1 MAIGVLVGAYRDDPA
16 PPEELPM
23 GRAALRLEAEGLAV
37 VFGHGAHNGRLI
49 GLRPCPGGWVGS
61 ETPVTGALDR
71 FPSRSQADRY
81 QALMAGLKGTPTF
94 NGSAAIAACA
104 DKLRCPLL
112 LTMPQPDTEGDPAIF
127 AQRLDAWGVAFHK
140 PRFGS
145 FGAGVRRVVP
155 GDPVPPTAEGLQG
168 VEPAVLQRAVLPPEG
183 WAGVACRV
191 LVQRDGSGWWAG
203 APVARVSRTDAVVNA
218 ARGAEV
224 HPLAELFPAAVAGV
238 RAAALGV
245 AEDLDSACGEVV
257 EIGVDVVLDEAL
269 APWVV
274 EVNGR
279 PRGRLEAIARSDADW
294 MEAHVAACVRPLVA
308 VAVAT

>member
-23 GRAALRLEAEGLAV
+23 GRAALRLEARGLAV
-37 VFGHGAHNGRLI
+37 VFGHEALEGRLI
-49 GLRPCPGGWVGS
+49 GLRPRPGGWVAS
-61 ETPVTGALDR
+61 DTPVTGALDR

-81 QALMAGLKGTPTF
+81 EALLAGLEGTPTF
-94 NGSAAIAACA
+94 NGPAAISACA
-104 DKLRCPLL
+104 DKLLCPQL
-112 LTMPQPDTEGDPAIF
+112 LTAPQPDTEGDPAAF
-127 AQRLDAWGVAFHK
+127 AGRLAAWGVAFHK

-145 FGAGVRRVVP
+145 FGSGVRRVLP
-155 GDPVPPTAEGLQG
+155 SDPVPAMAEGLQG
-168 VEPAVLQRAVLPPEG
+168 SEPAVLQRGVLPPEG

-203 APVARVSRTDAVVNA
+203 VPVARVSRTDAVVNA
-218 ARGAEV
+218 ARGADV
-224 HPLAELFPAAVAGV
+224 HPLAELFPTAVAGV
-238 RAAALGV
+238 RAAAIQV
-245 AEDLDSACGEVV
+245 AVDLDVACGGVV
-257 EIGVDVVLDEAL
+257 ELGVDVVLDEAL
-269 APWVV
+269 TPWVV

-308 VAVAT
+308 VAGST